1 MKINKEKVGKIY
13 SHKLENDRGVLQ
25 FGFYKSGLGFV
36 AVNGQ
41 VGDVRT
47 IAVEMGMSEPNARVL
62 PVREIIKW
70 FIFKFG
76 Q

>member
-1 MKINKEKVGKIY
+1 MRIDTNKVGSIY
-13 SHKLENDRGVLQ
+13 SHKLENDRGVIQ

-41 VGDVRT
+41 VGDART

-76 Q
+76 K